1 MDPADR
7 KVVRTGL
14 LLVLLIVVAYAVGNQ
29 FIRWHK
35 QERACTTTLTKWGY
49 TSVKLGNE
57 IENLCGD
64 GTYSVA
70 FTARDKQNRRVKGGI
85 CCIVE

>member
-1 MDPADR
+1 MRVA
-7 KVVRTGL
+7 L
-14 LLVLLIVVAYAVGNQ
+14 LSVGLVLCTLAAIYQVRLWNA
-29 FIRWHK
+29 

-70 FTARDKQNRRVKGGI
+70 FMARDKQGRKVKGGI